1 MRIKRFG
8 INCLVVIILSSI
20 LLGCYSYT
28 KSVQTSLWMQ
38 NAEQA
43 LEITSQGGHAFENY
57 ITIEQDRVHSLAN
70 KMSEMESHEE
80 SKILNNLNL
89 LGEASNYTVVDL
101 EHGLLY
107 SNRLE
112 DRRLLSSEE
121 LAFYRTFSGKGI
133 RENYLNIYDGQ
144 NTLGV
149 YECFLFAD
157 GTQGLMQKGE
167 KVSELSKK
175 FSISFYDDSG
185 FSYITNQAGE
195 VLIRPYH
202 KNSNRTFLNIFDV
215 IAEENSEEDI
225 QAFQASLAKGHSGVI
240 QFSFNGA
247 ENIVT
252 FSPIKVIDGWY
263 IISVIPSSVIMEYT
277 DYILQSSRIFIFA
290 VFIVLIF
297 GLIFLLFERQ
307 SRKRIE
313 KKEQDIQYR
322 EQLFSILSENIDDVF
337 LMLNSE
343 AYTVEYVTPNVK
355 RVLGISQDQAAADLE
370 SLGKAT
376 YIDGKSVSYSEL
388 ASMEPGQSIIM
399 ESERTHRETG
409 EKRWFYETVYRVGSG
424 QSDKFIV
431 VLSDRTRDRQSKFA
445 LETALNAAN
454 AANKAKS
461 TFLNNISH
469 DIRTP
474 MNAIVG
480 LTVLLNHDAGD
491 PERVKEYTRKITAS
505 SQYLLGLIND
515 VLDMSKIESGKT
527 RLNIT
532 EINLAELIDELGT
545 MIRPQTKA
553 KHQEFELFLKDV
565 ASEHLIGDRMRI
577 NQVLINILSNAVKY
591 TPAGGRIQMTVS
603 QLPQKTKDFARL
615 RFEVQDNGIGMS
627 EEFLNVI
634 FEPFAREINSVT
646 NQIQG
651 TGLGMPITK
660 NLVELMGGAIDVKS
674 KQGEGSVFTVDL
686 ELRIQEQN
694 VDEKFWENHGITRV
708 LVVDDDEIICTNVIR
723 VMEGTGVSVRYA
735 LGGDSAIRQIG
746 QAHQE
751 KTAFDLVLL
760 DWKMPGM
767 DGIQTAR
774 RIRAMLPEHI
784 PIILLTAYE
793 WDEIEEEALAAGID
807 GFLAKPFFLTSFKQA
822 IVTVQAREQKTPGI
836 EGAACALSGV
846 KVLAAEDNELNA
858 EILRELLNMNGVIC
872 DMVSNGQ
879 ELLEAFEKSGP
890 GRYDLILTDIQMPV
904 MNGYEAARAIR
915 AGTHPCAKE
924 IPIVAMTA
932 NAFAEDVREAM
943 DAGMDAHVPKPI
955 DMKHLES
962 VIAEFKN
969 HHYKRVNLMKK
980 EPQL

>member
-8 INCLVVIILSSI
+8 VNCLVVIILSSI

-38 NAEQA
+38 NAEQT
-43 LEITSQGGHAFENY
+43 LEITSQGGHAFETY
-57 ITIEQDRVHSLAN
+57 ITIEQDRVHSLSN
-70 KMSEMESHEE
+70 KMSEIESQEE

-89 LGEASNYTVVDL
+89 LGGEASNYTVVDL
-101 EHGLLY
+101 DNGILY
-107 SNRLE
+107 SNRLDE
-112 DRRLLSSEE
+112 RRILSAEE
-121 LAFYRTFSGKGI
+121 LEFYRTFSGKGI
-133 RENYLNIYDGQ
+133 RENYLNLYDGQ
-144 NTLGV
+144 NTMGV

-157 GTQGLMQKGE
+157 GAHGLMQKGE
-167 KVSELSKK
+167 RISALSKE
-175 FSISFYDDSG
+175 FSISFYNESG
-185 FSYITNQAGE
+185 FSYITNQDGN

-202 KNSNRTFLNIFDV
+202 KNSNQTFLNIFDV
-215 IAEENSEEDI
+215 IGEENNEEDI
-225 QAFQASLAKGHSGVI
+225 QAFRESMVKGHSGVI
-240 QFSFNGA
+240 QFSINGA
-247 ENIVT
+247 ENIFT
-252 FSPIKVIDGWY
+252 FSPIKVKDGWY

-277 DYILQSSRIFIFA
+277 DHILQSSRIFIFA
-290 VFIVLIF
+290 VFIVFFI

-337 LMLNSE
+337 LMLNSGSY
-343 AYTVEYVTPNVK
+343 AVEYVTPNVN
-355 RVLGISQDQAAADLE
+355 RVFGISQDVVAADLE
-370 SLGKAT
+370 SLGKAAYT
-376 YIDGKSVSYSEL
+376 EKKTISYSDL
-388 ASMEPGQSIIM
+388 ALMEPGQSITM
-399 ESERTHRETG
+399 ESERINKKTG
-409 EKRWFYETVYRVGSG
+409 EKRWFYETVYRVGDD

-431 VLSDRTRDRQSKFA
+431 VLSDRTKDRQSKFA

-480 LTVLLNHDAGD
+480 LTLLLNHDAGD

-527 RLNIT
+527 TLNVT
-532 EINLAELIDELGT
+532 EINLAEFIDELGT
-545 MIRPQTKA
+545 MIRPQAKA
-553 KHQEFELFLKDV
+553 KQQEFELFLADV
-565 ASEHLIGDRMRI
+565 TMEHLVGDRMRI

-591 TPAGGRIQMTVS
+591 TPVGGRIQMTVT
-603 QLPQKTKDFARL
+603 QLPQKTKDFVRL

-627 EEFLNVI
+627 EEFLHVI

-660 NLVELMGGAIDVKS
+660 NLVELMGGTIDVKS
-674 KQGEGSVFTVDL
+674 RQGEGSIFTVDL

-708 LVVDDDEIICTNVIR
+708 LVVDDDVSICINVIR
-723 VMEGTGVSVRYA
+723 VMEDTGVSVRYA
-735 LGGDSAIRQIG
+735 LSGDNAIRQIG
-746 QAHQE
+746 EAHQE
-751 KTAFDLVLL
+751 GGLFDLVLL

-774 RIRAMLPEHI
+774 KIRAMLPEHI
-784 PIILLTAYE
+784 PILLLTAYE

-822 IVTVQAREQKTPGI
+822 IVTVQAKEQKLPGTEDSDHI
-836 EGAACALSGV
+836 LAGITI
-846 KVLAAEDNELNA
+846 LAAEDNELNA
-858 EILRELLNMNGVIC
+858 EILRELLNMNNVAC
-872 DMVSNGQ
+872 DIVSNGQ
-879 ELLEAFEKSGP
+879 ELVEAFEKSEP
-890 GRYDLILTDIQMPV
+890 GQYDLILTDIQMPV
-904 MNGYEAARAIR
+904 MNGYDAARAIR
-915 AGTHPCAKE
+915 AGSHTRGKV

-932 NAFAEDVREAM
+932 NAFAEDVKEAM
-943 DAGMDAHVPKPI
+943 DAGMDAHVAKPI
-955 DMKHLES
+955 DMNNLEAVITELVKKKH
-962 VIAEFKN
+962 
-969 HHYKRVNLMKK
+969 
-980 EPQL
+980 

>member
-8 INCLVVIILSSI
+8 VNCLVVIILSSI

-28 KSVQTSLWMQ
+28 KSVRTSLWMQ
-38 NAEQA
+38 NAEQT
-43 LEITSQGGHAFENY
+43 LEITSQGGHAFETY
-57 ITIEQDRVHSLAN
+57 ITIEQDRVHSLSN
-70 KMSEMESHEE
+70 KMSEIESQEE

-89 LGEASNYTVVDL
+89 LGGEASNYTVVDL
-101 EHGLLY
+101 DNGILY
-107 SNRLE
+107 SNRLDE
-112 DRRLLSSEE
+112 RRILSAEE
-121 LAFYRTFSGKGI
+121 LEFYRTFSGKGI
-133 RENYLNIYDGQ
+133 RENYLNLYDGQ
-144 NTLGV
+144 NTMGV

-157 GTQGLMQKGE
+157 GAHGLMQKGE
-167 KVSELSKK
+167 RISALSKE
-175 FSISFYDDSG
+175 FSISFYNESG
-185 FSYITNQAGE
+185 FSYITNQDGN

-202 KNSNRTFLNIFDV
+202 KNSNQTFLNIFDV
-215 IAEENSEEDI
+215 IGEENNEEDI
-225 QAFQASLAKGHSGVI
+225 QAFRESMVKGHSGVI
-240 QFSFNGA
+240 QFSINGA
-247 ENIVT
+247 ENIFT
-252 FSPIKVIDGWY
+252 FSPIKVKDGWY

-277 DYILQSSRIFIFA
+277 DHILQSSRIFIFA
-290 VFIVLIF
+290 VFIVFFI

-313 KKEQDIQYR
+313 KKERDIQYR

-337 LMLNSE
+337 LMLNSGSY
-343 AYTVEYVTPNVK
+343 AVEYVTPNVN
-355 RVLGISQDQAAADLE
+355 RVLGISQDVVAADLE
-370 SLGKAT
+370 SLGKAAYT
-376 YIDGKSVSYSEL
+376 EKKTISYSDL
-388 ASMEPGQSIIM
+388 ALMEPGQSITM
-399 ESERTHRETG
+399 ESERINKKTG
-409 EKRWFYETVYRVGSG
+409 EKRWFYETVYRVGDD

-431 VLSDRTRDRQSKFA
+431 VLSDRTKDRQSKFA

-480 LTVLLNHDAGD
+480 LTLLLNHDAGD

-527 RLNIT
+527 TLNVT
-532 EINLAELIDELGT
+532 EINLAEFIDELGT
-545 MIRPQTKA
+545 MIRPQAKA
-553 KHQEFELFLKDV
+553 KQQEFELFLADV
-565 ASEHLIGDRMRI
+565 TMEHLVGDRMRI

-591 TPAGGRIQMTVS
+591 TPVGGRIQMTVT
-603 QLPQKTKDFARL
+603 QLPQKTKDFVRL

-627 EEFLNVI
+627 EEFLHVI

-660 NLVELMGGAIDVKS
+660 NLVELMGGTIDVKS
-674 KQGEGSVFTVDL
+674 RQGEGSIFTVDL

-708 LVVDDDEIICTNVIR
+708 LVVDDDESICINVIR
-723 VMEGTGVSVRYA
+723 VMEDTGVSVRYA
-735 LGGDSAIRQIG
+735 LSGDNAIRQIG
-746 QAHQE
+746 EAHQE
-751 KTAFDLVLL
+751 GGLFDLVLL

-774 RIRAMLPEHI
+774 KIRAMLPEHI
-784 PIILLTAYE
+784 PILLLTAYE

-822 IVTVQAREQKTPGI
+822 IVTVQAKEQKLPGTEDSDHI
-836 EGAACALSGV
+836 LAGITI
-846 KVLAAEDNELNA
+846 LAAEDNELNA
-858 EILRELLNMNGVIC
+858 EILRELLNMNNVAC
-872 DMVSNGQ
+872 DIVSNGQ
-879 ELLEAFEKSGP
+879 ELVEAFEKSEP
-890 GRYDLILTDIQMPV
+890 GQYDLILTDIQMPV
-904 MNGYEAARAIR
+904 MNGYDAARAIR
-915 AGTHPCAKE
+915 AGSHTRGKV

-932 NAFAEDVREAM
+932 NAFAEDVKEAM
-943 DAGMDAHVPKPI
+943 DAGMDAHVAKPI
-955 DMKHLES
+955 DMNNLEAVITELVKKKH
-962 VIAEFKN
+962 
-969 HHYKRVNLMKK
+969 
-980 EPQL
+980 

>member
-8 INCLVVIILSSI
+8 VNCLVVIILSSI

-38 NAEQA
+38 NAEQT
-43 LEITSQGGHAFENY
+43 LEITSQGGHAFETY
-57 ITIEQDRVHSLAN
+57 ITIEQDRVHSLSN
-70 KMSEMESHEE
+70 KMSEIESQEE

-89 LGEASNYTVVDL
+89 LGGEASNYTVVDL
-101 EHGLLY
+101 DNGILY
-107 SNRLE
+107 SNRLDE
-112 DRRLLSSEE
+112 RRILSAEE
-121 LAFYRTFSGKGI
+121 LEFYRTFSGKGI
-133 RENYLNIYDGQ
+133 RENYLNLYDGQ
-144 NTLGV
+144 NTMGV

-157 GTQGLMQKGE
+157 GAHGLMQKGE
-167 KVSELSKK
+167 RISALSKE
-175 FSISFYDDSG
+175 FSISFYNESG
-185 FSYITNQAGE
+185 FSYITNQDGN

-202 KNSNRTFLNIFDV
+202 KNSNQTFLNIFDV
-215 IAEENSEEDI
+215 IGEENNEEDI
-225 QAFQASLAKGHSGVI
+225 QAFRESMVKGHSGVI
-240 QFSFNGA
+240 QFSINGA
-247 ENIVT
+247 ENIFT
-252 FSPIKVIDGWY
+252 FSPIKVKDGWY

-277 DYILQSSRIFIFA
+277 DHILQSSRIFIFA
-290 VFIVLIF
+290 VFIVFFI

-337 LMLNSE
+337 LMLNSGSY
-343 AYTVEYVTPNVK
+343 AVEYVTPNVN
-355 RVLGISQDQAAADLE
+355 RVLGISQDVVAADLE
-370 SLGKAT
+370 SLGKAAYT
-376 YIDGKSVSYSEL
+376 EKKTISYSDL
-388 ASMEPGQSIIM
+388 ALMEPGQSITM
-399 ESERTHRETG
+399 ESERINKKTG
-409 EKRWFYETVYRVGSG
+409 EKRWFYETVYRVGDD

-431 VLSDRTRDRQSKFA
+431 VLSDRTKDRQSKFA

-480 LTVLLNHDAGD
+480 LTLLLNHDAGD

-527 RLNIT
+527 TLNVT
-532 EINLAELIDELGT
+532 EINLAEFIDELGT
-545 MIRPQTKA
+545 MIRPQAKA
-553 KHQEFELFLKDV
+553 KQQEFELFLADV
-565 ASEHLIGDRMRI
+565 TMEHLVGDRMRI

-591 TPAGGRIQMTVS
+591 TPVGGRIQMTVT
-603 QLPQKTKDFARL
+603 QLPQKTKDFVRL

-627 EEFLNVI
+627 EEFLHVI

-660 NLVELMGGAIDVKS
+660 NLVELMGGTIDVKS
-674 KQGEGSVFTVDL
+674 RQGEGSIFTVDL

-708 LVVDDDEIICTNVIR
+708 LVVDDDESICINVIR
-723 VMEGTGVSVRYA
+723 VMEDTGVSVRYA
-735 LGGDSAIRQIG
+735 LSGDNAIRQIG
-746 QAHQE
+746 EAHQE
-751 KTAFDLVLL
+751 GGLFDLVLL

-774 RIRAMLPEHI
+774 KIRAMLPEHI
-784 PIILLTAYE
+784 PILLLTAYE

-822 IVTVQAREQKTPGI
+822 IVTVQAKEQKLPGTEDSDHI
-836 EGAACALSGV
+836 LAGITI
-846 KVLAAEDNELNA
+846 LAAEDNELNA
-858 EILRELLNMNGVIC
+858 EILRELLNMNNVAC
-872 DMVSNGQ
+872 DIVSNGQ
-879 ELLEAFEKSGP
+879 ELVEAFEKSEP
-890 GRYDLILTDIQMPV
+890 GQYDLILTDIQMPV
-904 MNGYEAARAIR
+904 MNGYDAARAIR
-915 AGTHPCAKE
+915 AGSHTRGKV

-932 NAFAEDVREAM
+932 NAFAEDVKEAM
-943 DAGMDAHVPKPI
+943 DAGMDAHVAKPI
-955 DMKHLES
+955 DMNNLEAVITELVKKKH
-962 VIAEFKN
+962 
-969 HHYKRVNLMKK
+969 
-980 EPQL
+980 

>member
-8 INCLVVIILSSI
+8 VNCLVVIILSSI

-28 KSVQTSLWMQ
+28 KSVRTSLWMQ
-38 NAEQA
+38 NAEQT
-43 LEITSQGGHAFENY
+43 LEITSQGGHAFETY
-57 ITIEQDRVHSLAN
+57 ITIEQDRVHSLSN
-70 KMSEMESHEE
+70 KMSEIESQEE

-89 LGEASNYTVVDL
+89 LGGEASNYTVVDL
-101 EHGLLY
+101 DNGILY
-107 SNRLE
+107 SNRLDE
-112 DRRLLSSEE
+112 RRILSAEE
-121 LAFYRTFSGKGI
+121 LEFYRTFSGKGI
-133 RENYLNIYDGQ
+133 RENYLNLYDGQ
-144 NTLGV
+144 NTMGV

-157 GTQGLMQKGE
+157 GAHGLMQKGE
-167 KVSELSKK
+167 RISALSKE
-175 FSISFYDDSG
+175 FSISFYNESG
-185 FSYITNQAGE
+185 FSYITNQDGN

-202 KNSNRTFLNIFDV
+202 KNSNQTFLNIFDV
-215 IAEENSEEDI
+215 IGEENNEEDI
-225 QAFQASLAKGHSGVI
+225 QAFRESMVKGHSGVI
-240 QFSFNGA
+240 QFSINGA
-247 ENIVT
+247 ENIFT
-252 FSPIKVIDGWY
+252 FSPIKVKDGWY

-277 DYILQSSRIFIFA
+277 DHILQSSRIFIFA
-290 VFIVLIF
+290 VFIVFFI

-313 KKEQDIQYR
+313 KKERDIQYR

-337 LMLNSE
+337 LMLNSGSY
-343 AYTVEYVTPNVK
+343 AVEYVTPNVN
-355 RVLGISQDQAAADLE
+355 RVLGISQDVVAADLE
-370 SLGKAT
+370 SLGKAAYT
-376 YIDGKSVSYSEL
+376 EKKTISYSDL
-388 ASMEPGQSIIM
+388 ALMEPGQSITM
-399 ESERTHRETG
+399 ESERINKKTG
-409 EKRWFYETVYRVGSG
+409 EKRWFYETVYRVGDD

-431 VLSDRTRDRQSKFA
+431 VLSDRTKDRQSKFP

-480 LTVLLNHDAGD
+480 LTLLLNHDAGD

-527 RLNIT
+527 TLNVT
-532 EINLAELIDELGT
+532 EINLAEFIDELGT
-545 MIRPQTKA
+545 MIRPQAKA
-553 KHQEFELFLKDV
+553 KQQEFELFLADV
-565 ASEHLIGDRMRI
+565 TMEHLVGDRMRI

-591 TPAGGRIQMTVS
+591 TPVGGRIQMTVT
-603 QLPQKTKDFARL
+603 QLPQKTKDFVRL

-627 EEFLNVI
+627 EEFLHVI

-660 NLVELMGGAIDVKS
+660 NLVELMGGTIDVKS
-674 KQGEGSVFTVDL
+674 RQGEGSIFTVDL

-708 LVVDDDEIICTNVIR
+708 LVVDDDESICINVIR
-723 VMEGTGVSVRYA
+723 VMEDTGVSVRYA
-735 LGGDSAIRQIG
+735 LSGDNAIRQIG
-746 QAHQE
+746 EAHQE
-751 KTAFDLVLL
+751 GGLFDLVLL

-774 RIRAMLPEHI
+774 KIRAMLPEHI
-784 PIILLTAYE
+784 PILLLTAYE

-822 IVTVQAREQKTPGI
+822 IVTVQAKEQKLPGTEDSDHI
-836 EGAACALSGV
+836 LAGITI
-846 KVLAAEDNELNA
+846 LAAEDNELNA
-858 EILRELLNMNGVIC
+858 EILRELLNMNNVAC
-872 DMVSNGQ
+872 DIVSNGQ
-879 ELLEAFEKSGP
+879 ELVEAFEKSEP
-890 GRYDLILTDIQMPV
+890 GQYDLILTDIQMPV
-904 MNGYEAARAIR
+904 MNGYDAARAIR
-915 AGTHPCAKE
+915 AGSHTRGKV

-932 NAFAEDVREAM
+932 NAFAEDVKEAM
-943 DAGMDAHVPKPI
+943 DAGMDAHVAKPI
-955 DMKHLES
+955 DMNNLEAVITELVKKKH
-962 VIAEFKN
+962 
-969 HHYKRVNLMKK
+969 
-980 EPQL
+980 

>member
-8 INCLVVIILSSI
+8 VNCLVVIILSSI

-38 NAEQA
+38 NAEQT
-43 LEITSQGGHAFENY
+43 LEITSQGGHAFETY
-57 ITIEQDRVHSLAN
+57 ITIEQDRVHSLSN
-70 KMSEMESHEE
+70 KMSEIESQEE

-89 LGEASNYTVVDL
+89 LGGEASNYTVVDL
-101 EHGLLY
+101 DNGILY
-107 SNRLE
+107 SNRLDE
-112 DRRLLSSEE
+112 RRILSAEE
-121 LAFYRTFSGKGI
+121 LEFYRTFSGKGI
-133 RENYLNIYDGQ
+133 RENYLNLYDGQ
-144 NTLGV
+144 NTMGV

-157 GTQGLMQKGE
+157 GAHGLMQKGE
-167 KVSELSKK
+167 RISALSKE
-175 FSISFYDDSG
+175 FSISFYNESG
-185 FSYITNQAGE
+185 FSYITNQDGN

-202 KNSNRTFLNIFDV
+202 KNSNQTFLNIFDV
-215 IAEENSEEDI
+215 IGEENNEEDI
-225 QAFQASLAKGHSGVI
+225 QAFKESMVKGHSGVI
-240 QFSFNGA
+240 QFSINGA
-247 ENIVT
+247 ENIFT
-252 FSPIKVIDGWY
+252 FSPIKVKDGWY

-277 DYILQSSRIFIFA
+277 DHILQSSRIFIFA
-290 VFIVLIF
+290 VFIVFFI

-337 LMLNSE
+337 LMLNSGSY
-343 AYTVEYVTPNVK
+343 AVEYVTPNVN
-355 RVLGISQDQAAADLE
+355 RVLGISQDVVAADLE
-370 SLGKAT
+370 SLGKAAYT
-376 YIDGKSVSYSEL
+376 EKKTISYSDL
-388 ASMEPGQSIIM
+388 ALMEPGQSITM
-399 ESERTHRETG
+399 ESERINKKTG
-409 EKRWFYETVYRVGSG
+409 EKRWFYETVYRVGDD

-431 VLSDRTRDRQSKFA
+431 VLSDRTKDRQSKFA

-480 LTVLLNHDAGD
+480 LTLLLNHDAGD

-527 RLNIT
+527 TLNVT
-532 EINLAELIDELGT
+532 EINLAEFIDELGT
-545 MIRPQTKA
+545 MIRPQAKA
-553 KHQEFELFLKDV
+553 KQQEFELFLADV
-565 ASEHLIGDRMRI
+565 TMEHLVGDRMRI

-591 TPAGGRIQMTVS
+591 TPVGGRIQMTVT
-603 QLPQKTKDFARL
+603 QLPQKTKDFVRL

-627 EEFLNVI
+627 EEFLHVI

-660 NLVELMGGAIDVKS
+660 NLVELMGGTIDVKS
-674 KQGEGSVFTVDL
+674 RQGEGSIFTVDL

-708 LVVDDDEIICTNVIR
+708 LVVDDDESICINVIR
-723 VMEGTGVSVRYA
+723 VMEDTGVSVRYA
-735 LGGDSAIRQIG
+735 LSGDNAIRQIG
-746 QAHQE
+746 EAHQE
-751 KTAFDLVLL
+751 GGLFDLVLL
-760 DWKMPGM
+760 DWEMPGM

-774 RIRAMLPEHI
+774 KIRAMLPEHI
-784 PIILLTAYE
+784 PILLLTAYE

-822 IVTVQAREQKTPGI
+822 IVTVQAKEQKLPGTEDSDHI
-836 EGAACALSGV
+836 LAGITI
-846 KVLAAEDNELNA
+846 LAAEDNELNA
-858 EILRELLNMNGVIC
+858 EILRELLNMNNVAC
-872 DMVSNGQ
+872 DIVSNGQ
-879 ELLEAFEKSGP
+879 ELVEAFEKSEP
-890 GRYDLILTDIQMPV
+890 GQYDLILTDIQMPV
-904 MNGYEAARAIR
+904 MNGYDAARAIR
-915 AGTHPCAKE
+915 AGSHTRGKV

-932 NAFAEDVREAM
+932 NAFAEDVKEAM
-943 DAGMDAHVPKPI
+943 DAGMDAHVAKPI
-955 DMKHLES
+955 DMNNLEAVITELVKKKH
-962 VIAEFKN
+962 
-969 HHYKRVNLMKK
+969 
-980 EPQL
+980 

>member
-8 INCLVVIILSSI
+8 VNCLVVIILSSI

-38 NAEQA
+38 NAEQT
-43 LEITSQGGHAFENY
+43 LEITSQGGHAFETY
-57 ITIEQDRVHSLAN
+57 ITIEQDRVHSLSN
-70 KMSEMESHEE
+70 KMSEIESQEE

-89 LGEASNYTVVDL
+89 LGGEASNYTVVDL
-101 EHGLLY
+101 DNGILY
-107 SNRLE
+107 SNRLDE
-112 DRRLLSSEE
+112 RRILSAEE
-121 LAFYRTFSGKGI
+121 LEFYRTFSGKGI
-133 RENYLNIYDGQ
+133 RENYLNLYDGQ
-144 NTLGV
+144 NTMGV

-157 GTQGLMQKGE
+157 GAHGLMQKGE
-167 KVSELSKK
+167 RISALSKE
-175 FSISFYDDSG
+175 FSISFYNESG
-185 FSYITNQAGE
+185 FSYITNQDGN

-202 KNSNRTFLNIFDV
+202 KNSNQTFLNIFDV
-215 IAEENSEEDI
+215 IGEENNEEDI
-225 QAFQASLAKGHSGVI
+225 QAFRESMVKGHSGVI
-240 QFSFNGA
+240 QFSINGA
-247 ENIVT
+247 ENIFT
-252 FSPIKVIDGWY
+252 FSPIKVKDGWY

-277 DYILQSSRIFIFA
+277 DHILQSSRIFIFA
-290 VFIVLIF
+290 VFIVFFI

-337 LMLNSE
+337 LMLNSGSY
-343 AYTVEYVTPNVK
+343 AVEYVTPNVN
-355 RVLGISQDQAAADLE
+355 RVLGISQDVVAADLE
-370 SLGKAT
+370 SLGKAAYT
-376 YIDGKSVSYSEL
+376 EKKTISYSDL
-388 ASMEPGQSIIM
+388 ALMEPGQSITM
-399 ESERTHRETG
+399 ESERINKKTG
-409 EKRWFYETVYRVGSG
+409 EKRWFYETVYRVGDD

-431 VLSDRTRDRQSKFA
+431 VLSDRTKDRQSKFA

-527 RLNIT
+527 TLNVT
-532 EINLAELIDELGT
+532 EINLAEFIDELGT
-545 MIRPQTKA
+545 MIRPQAKA
-553 KHQEFELFLKDV
+553 KQQEFELFLADV
-565 ASEHLIGDRMRI
+565 TMEHLVGDRMRI

-591 TPAGGRIQMTVS
+591 TPVGGRIQMTVT
-603 QLPQKTKDFARL
+603 QLPQKTKDFVRL

-627 EEFLNVI
+627 EEFLHVI

-660 NLVELMGGAIDVKS
+660 NLVELMGGTIDVKS
-674 KQGEGSVFTVDL
+674 RQGEGSIFTVDL

-708 LVVDDDEIICTNVIR
+708 LVVDDDESICINVIR
-723 VMEGTGVSVRYA
+723 VMEDTGVSVRYA
-735 LGGDSAIRQIG
+735 LSGDNAIRQIG
-746 QAHQE
+746 EAHQE
-751 KTAFDLVLL
+751 GGLFDLVLL

-774 RIRAMLPEHI
+774 KIRAMLPEHI
-784 PIILLTAYE
+784 PILLLTAYE

-822 IVTVQAREQKTPGI
+822 IVTVQAKEQKLPGTEDSDHI
-836 EGAACALSGV
+836 LAGITI
-846 KVLAAEDNELNA
+846 LAAEDNELNA
-858 EILRELLNMNGVIC
+858 EILRELLNMNNVAC
-872 DMVSNGQ
+872 DIVSNGQ
-879 ELLEAFEKSGP
+879 ELVEAFEKSEP
-890 GRYDLILTDIQMPV
+890 GQYDLILTDIQMPV
-904 MNGYEAARAIR
+904 MNGYDAARAIR
-915 AGTHPCAKE
+915 AGSHTRGKV

-932 NAFAEDVREAM
+932 NAFAEDVKEAM
-943 DAGMDAHVPKPI
+943 DAGMDAHVAKPI
-955 DMKHLES
+955 DMNNLEAVITELVKKKH
-962 VIAEFKN
+962 
-969 HHYKRVNLMKK
+969 
-980 EPQL
+980 

>member
-8 INCLVVIILSSI
+8 VNCLVVIILSSI

-38 NAEQA
+38 NAEQT
-43 LEITSQGGHAFENY
+43 LEITSQGGHAFETY
-57 ITIEQDRVHSLAN
+57 ITIEQDRVHSLSN
-70 KMSEMESHEE
+70 KMSEIESQEE

-89 LGEASNYTVVDL
+89 LGGEASNYTVVDL
-101 EHGLLY
+101 DNGILY
-107 SNRLE
+107 SNRLDE
-112 DRRLLSSEE
+112 RRILSAEE
-121 LAFYRTFSGKGI
+121 LEFYRTFSGKGI
-133 RENYLNIYDGQ
+133 RENYLNLYDGQ
-144 NTLGV
+144 NTMGV

-157 GTQGLMQKGE
+157 GAHGLMQKGE
-167 KVSELSKK
+167 RISALSKE
-175 FSISFYDDSG
+175 FSISFYNESG
-185 FSYITNQAGE
+185 FSYITNQDGN

-202 KNSNRTFLNIFDV
+202 KNSNQTFLNIFDV
-215 IAEENSEEDI
+215 IGEENNEEDI
-225 QAFQASLAKGHSGVI
+225 QAFRESMVKGHSGVI
-240 QFSFNGA
+240 QFSINGA
-247 ENIVT
+247 ENIFT
-252 FSPIKVIDGWY
+252 FSPIKVKDGWY

-277 DYILQSSRIFIFA
+277 DHILQSSRIFIFA
-290 VFIVLIF
+290 VFIVFFI

-337 LMLNSE
+337 LMLNSGSY
-343 AYTVEYVTPNVK
+343 AVEYVTPNVN
-355 RVLGISQDQAAADLE
+355 RVLGISQDVVAADLE
-370 SLGKAT
+370 SLGKAAYT
-376 YIDGKSVSYSEL
+376 EKKTISYSDL
-388 ASMEPGQSIIM
+388 ALMEPGQSITM
-399 ESERTHRETG
+399 ESERINKKTG
-409 EKRWFYETVYRVGSG
+409 EKRWFYETVYRVGDD

-431 VLSDRTRDRQSKFA
+431 VLSDRTKDRQSKFA

-480 LTVLLNHDAGD
+480 LTLLLNHDAGD

-527 RLNIT
+527 TLNVT
-532 EINLAELIDELGT
+532 EINLAEFIDELGT
-545 MIRPQTKA
+545 MIRPQAKA
-553 KHQEFELFLKDV
+553 KQQEFELFLADV
-565 ASEHLIGDRMRI
+565 TMEHLVGDRMRI

-591 TPAGGRIQMTVS
+591 TPVGGRIQMTVT
-603 QLPQKTKDFARL
+603 QLPQKTKDFVRL

-627 EEFLNVI
+627 EEFLHVI

-660 NLVELMGGAIDVKS
+660 NLVELMGGTIDVKS
-674 KQGEGSVFTVDL
+674 RQGEGSIFTVDL

-708 LVVDDDEIICTNVIR
+708 LVVDDDVSICINVIR
-723 VMEGTGVSVRYA
+723 VMEDTGVSVRYA
-735 LGGDSAIRQIG
+735 LSGDNAIRQIG
-746 QAHQE
+746 EAHQE
-751 KTAFDLVLL
+751 GGLFDLVLL

-774 RIRAMLPEHI
+774 KIRAMLPEHI
-784 PIILLTAYE
+784 PILLLTAYE

-822 IVTVQAREQKTPGI
+822 IVTVQAKEQKLPGTEDSDHI
-836 EGAACALSGV
+836 LAGITI
-846 KVLAAEDNELNA
+846 LAAEDNELNA
-858 EILRELLNMNGVIC
+858 EILRELLNMNNVAC
-872 DMVSNGQ
+872 DIVSNGQ
-879 ELLEAFEKSGP
+879 ELVEAFEKSEP
-890 GRYDLILTDIQMPV
+890 GQYDLILTDIQMPV
-904 MNGYEAARAIR
+904 MNGYDAARAIR
-915 AGTHPCAKE
+915 AGSHTRGKV

-932 NAFAEDVREAM
+932 NAFAEDVKEAM
-943 DAGMDAHVPKPI
+943 DAGMDAHVAKPI
-955 DMKHLES
+955 DMNNLEAVITELVKKKH
-962 VIAEFKN
+962 
-969 HHYKRVNLMKK
+969 
-980 EPQL
+980 

>member
-20 LLGCYSYT
+20 LLGCYSYM
-28 KSVQTSLWMQ
+28 KSVQASLWMQ
-38 NAEQA
+38 NAEQT
-43 LEITSQGGHAFENY
+43 LEITSQGAHTFDTY
-57 ITIEQDRVHSLAN
+57 ITIERDRVHSLAN
-70 KMSEMESHEE
+70 KMSEIESHEE
-80 SKILNNLNL
+80 SNIQNNLNL
-89 LGEASNYTVVDL
+89 LGGEASNYTVVDL
-101 EHGLLY
+101 DNGILY
-107 SNRLE
+107 SNRLDE
-112 DRRLLSSEE
+112 RRVLSTEE
-121 LAFYRTFSGKGI
+121 LEFYRTFSGKGI

-144 NTLGV
+144 NTMGV

-157 GTQGLMQKGE
+157 GVHGLMQKGE
-167 KVSELSKK
+167 RVSTLSKE
-175 FSISFYDDSG
+175 FSISFYDESG
-185 FSYITNQAGE
+185 FSYIINRDGD

-202 KNSNRTFLNIFDV
+202 KNSNRTFLNFFDMIV
-215 IAEENSEEDI
+215 EENDEKDI
-225 QAFQASLAKGHSGVI
+225 GTFKESLVKDYSGVI
-240 QFSFNGA
+240 QFSFNGTKNVIA
-247 ENIVT
+247 
-252 FSPIKVIDGWY
+252 FCPLKAIDGGY
-263 IISVIPSSVIMEYT
+263 IISVIPSSVIMEHT
-277 DYILQSSRIFIFA
+277 DNILQSSRMFIFI
-290 VFIVLIF
+290 VFIVFLI

-343 AYTVEYVTPNVK
+343 SYMVEYVTPNVN
-355 RVLGISQDQAAADLE
+355 RVLGISPDAVAASLE

-376 YIDGKSVSYSEL
+376 YTEEKTISYSDL
-388 ASMEPGQSIIM
+388 ALMKPGQSIIM
-399 ESERTHRETG
+399 ESERTHRNTG
-409 EKRWFYETVYRVGSG
+409 EKRWFYETVYRVGEG

-431 VLSDRTRDRQSKFA
+431 VLSDRTKERQNKFA

-491 PERVKEYTRKITAS
+491 PERVIEYTRKITAS

-527 RLNIT
+527 TLNVT

-553 KHQEFELFLKDV
+553 KQQEFELFLADV
-565 ASEHLIGDRMRI
+565 TMEHLIGDRMRI

-591 TPAGGRIQMTVS
+591 TPVGGRIQMTVT
-603 QLPQKTKDFARL
+603 QLPQKTKDFVRL

-627 EEFLNVI
+627 EDFLHVI

-660 NLVELMGGAIDVKS
+660 NLVELMGGTIDVKS
-674 KQGEGSVFTVDL
+674 RQGEGSIFTVDL

-708 LVVDDDEIICTNVIR
+708 LVVDDDESICINVIR
-723 VMEGTGVSVRYA
+723 VMEDTGVSVRYA
-735 LGGDSAIRQIG
+735 LGGDNAIRQIG
-746 QAHQE
+746 EAHQE
-751 KTAFDLVLL
+751 GIRFDLVLL

-774 RIRAMLPEHI
+774 KIRDMLPEHI
-784 PIILLTAYE
+784 PILLLTAYE

-822 IVTVQAREQKTPGI
+822 IVTVQAKEQKLPGTEDSDHI
-836 EGAACALSGV
+836 LAGITI
-846 KVLAAEDNELNA
+846 LAAEDNELNA
-858 EILRELLNMNGVIC
+858 EILLELLNMSNVVC
-872 DMVSNGQ
+872 DLVSNGQ
-879 ELLEAFEKSGP
+879 ELVEAFEKSEP
-890 GRYDLILTDIQMPV
+890 GQYDLILTDIQMPV
-904 MNGYEAARAIR
+904 MNGYDAARAIR
-915 AGTHPCAKE
+915 AGSHTRGKV

-932 NAFAEDVREAM
+932 NAFAEDVKEAM
-943 DAGMDAHVPKPI
+943 DAGMDAHVAKPI
-955 DMKHLES
+955 DMKNLEA
-962 VIAEFKN
+962 VITEL
-969 HHYKRVNLMKK
+969 VKK
-980 EPQL
+980 KY